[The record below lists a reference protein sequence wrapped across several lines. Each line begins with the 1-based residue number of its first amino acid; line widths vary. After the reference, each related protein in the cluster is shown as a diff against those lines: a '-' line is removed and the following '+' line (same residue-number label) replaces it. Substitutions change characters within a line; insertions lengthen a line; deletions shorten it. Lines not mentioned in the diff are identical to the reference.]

1 MSSQSSHGGSAGE
14 RAVTQALLILGS
26 AVLGALTGILTTSWK
41 ARKDLES
48 EYDISL
54 RKDRTEVYRD
64 LWSRLES
71 LAFYAAP
78 TVTYEDAEK
87 LTGSLREWFF
97 QQGGLFLSERTR
109 EPYFD
114 VQGAL
119 QGILRQERSDDLVA
133 VEEES
138 LSLLRELASR
148 LRTSMTED
156 VETRVGPRGRWSPI
170 RAAARLLDRIRPRVG
185 VEVRTYWKW
194 SPEPVLGYRMTVR
207 NLSSRRTVEVTKAW
221 FVPGIPVTKDGA
233 AQSDRIPPGGSW
245 KGWAAG
251 DAFDPSLGEPA
262 RRGRV
267 QLKSGQ
273 EYRSEPAR
281 EVPLPVHPSEPP
293 PPRAPDG
300 PPST

>member
-1 MSSQSSHGGSAGE
+1 MTE
-14 RAVTQALLILGS
+14 ALLILGS

-64 LWSRLES
+64 LWARLET

-78 TVTYEDAEK
+78 SVTYEDAGK
-87 LTGSLREWFF
+87 LTLSLREWYFKK
-97 QQGGLFLSERTR
+97 GGLFLSERTR

-119 QGILRQERSDDLVA
+119 QGILRQERSNDLVA

-138 LSLLRELASR
+138 IGLLRELASR

-156 VETRVGPRGRWSPI
+156 VETRVGPRGRWSPT
-170 RAAARLLDRIRPRVG
+170 RAASRLLDRMRPRVA

-194 SPEPVLGYRMTVR
+194 SPEPTPGYRMTVK
-207 NLSSRRTVEVTKAW
+207 NLSSRRTIEIDNAW
-221 FVPGIPVTKDGA
+221 FVPGVAVTEDDA
-233 AQSDRIPPGGSW
+233 PLPHLIPPRGTW

-251 DAFDPSLGEPA
+251 DAFDRSRGEPG
-262 RRGRV
+262 RLGRV
-267 QLKSGQ
+267 RLKSGQ

-281 EVPLPVHPSEPP
+281 EVPLPVHASEEPAIQT
-293 PPRAPDG
+293 PPRAPAD